1 MERKT
6 MLKQVT
12 SLQHPLVKH
21 LVKLRKNS
29 DYRHEHHATLIE
41 GVKFVSEICQTL
53 QPKTLLACDESLIP
67 KKLKAENVIIVS
79 EDILKKISGLKA
91 PEGVLAEIALPKM
104 DSLQN
109 KKYII
114 ALDRINDPG
123 NMGTLLRTALA
134 LGWEGAFI
142 LEDSCDPF
150 NEKAIR
156 AAKGA
161 TFRLP
166 LAIGNW
172 KLLHEVI
179 KKNKLH
185 PIAADLHGKKPSSE
199 ISKEGIVLVLSNEA
213 HGLSNEAKE
222 ICEKVTIPMPG
233 PMESLNVSV
242 AGGILMHVLKPL

>member
-1 MERKT
+1 
-6 MLKQVT
+6 MLKEIS

-29 DYRHEHHATLIE
+29 DYRHEHSSVLIE

-53 QPKTLLACDESLIP
+53 QPKTLLACDETLIP

-79 EDILKKISGLKA
+79 EDILRKISGLKA
-91 PEGVLAEIALPKM
+91 PEGVLAEVPLPKM

-114 ALDRINDPG
+114 ALDRVSDPG

-134 LGWEGAFI
+134 LGWEGVFI

-150 NEKAIR
+150 NEKALR
-156 AAKGA
+156 AARGA

-172 KLLHEVI
+172 ITLQEII

-185 PIAADLHGKKPSSE
+185 PLVADLHGKKLNTE
-199 ISKEGIVLVLSNEA
+199 ISKEGILLVLSNEA
-213 HGLSNEAKE
+213 HGLSSEAKE
-222 ICEKVTIPMPG
+222 ICEKITIPMPG

-242 AGGILMHVLKPL
+242 AGGILMHALKPV